1 MLLLIGLIRSTVP
14 RNQGGA
20 RLPMVWETYHGKYVL
35 FNTLGD
41 MGGILDHDLK
51 SAESDCLCECH

>member
-1 MLLLIGLIRSTVP
+1 
-14 RNQGGA
+14 
-20 RLPMVWETYHGKYVL
+20 MVWETYHGKYVL

-51 SAESDCLCECH
+51 SAESDCLCECHLL